1 MPQEQIG
8 RVEKLFTVHTDAR
21 VRDARK
27 QQYWVLDGLKDSSA
41 FSMLLPR
48 EHWGANPRE
57 NSSTLSI
64 CSSVP
69 RAFSS
74 WLFRFQGASVFESIN

>member
-8 RVEKLFTVHTDAR
+8 RVEELFTVHTDAR
-21 VRDARK
+21 VRDAPK
-27 QQYWVLDGLKDSSA
+27 QQHWVLDCFKHSSA
-41 FSMLLPR
+41 FRCLSHTSIGVQTPVKDF
-48 EHWGANPRE
+48 
-57 NSSTLSI
+57 STLSI